1 MMNFRTKLLAEL
13 LTMSIFASLGG
24 LTSASAQSVSQS
36 VLIQGISSLTPG
48 NTSSSFAGGVTLGS
62 AGPEFYTVL
71 SLGGQGSST
80 DNITHTNVTFNN
92 QSTVQGNVGVPAVG
106 NLSTTGNAFI
116 NGTLFLNTS
125 ANWNRSGT
133 SGAASVQQNAATD
146 AQLNQAVQDALNAS
160 QQAAALPSTQPSIT
174 NINLGDHAMMTIN
187 GTGQDVINLT
197 NFVLGNQASLTLN
210 APAGDSFIF
219 NISGNFADQGLVLL
233 TGGITPD
240 DVLFNVTGAGSAV
253 QFSGGGNQAQFNG
266 ILLAPLRDIQLSPG
280 LVTGEI
286 IGGGNILTLTSGA
299 DAVPEAST
307 TMLLLAGATLLG
319 AIAFRRRKEAL
330 QS

>member
-1 MMNFRTKLLAEL
+1 MNFRTKSLAEL
-13 LTMSIFASLGG
+13 LMMSIFAALGG
-24 LTSASAQSVSQS
+24 LTSVSAQSVSES

-48 NTSSSFAGGVTLGS
+48 NTSSSFAGNVTLGS
-62 AGPEFYTVL
+62 AGPQFYTVL
-71 SLGGQGSST
+71 SLGGQGSNT

-92 QSTVQGNVGVPAVG
+92 QSNVQGNVGVPAVG
-106 NLSTTGNAFI
+106 NLSTSGNAFI
-116 NGTLFLNTS
+116 NGTLFLNTAGS
-125 ANWNRSGT
+125 WSQSGT
-133 SGAASVQQNAATD
+133 SGAANFQQNAATD

-174 NINLGDHAMMTIN
+174 NINLGDHGMMTIN

-197 NFVLGNQASLTLN
+197 NFVLGNQATLTLN

-219 NISGNFADQGLVLL
+219 NISGNFSDQGLVLL

-240 DVLFNVTGAGSAV
+240 DVLFNVTGTGSAV
-253 QFSGGGNQAQFNG
+253 QFSGGGNQAQLNG
-266 ILLAPLRDIQLSPG
+266 ILLAPFRDIQLAPG

-307 TMLLLAGATLLG
+307 TMLLITGTVFFGAVV
-319 AIAFRRRKEAL
+319 FCRRKEAL